1 MKHSGR
7 HRLVPAFLCLSLT
20 ALVGCSSDSSSSET
34 TVVAETAAVDTTA
47 AATDTAAAD
56 TAADTAT
63 ETSAAD
69 TGATDTTAAATSD
82 TAAAATGT
90 PVSLADSDP
99 ARCEA
104 NKAAGKITYLSG
116 FDLAAAASIVE
127 VVVAEKAGYYDALC
141 LDVDVKPSFSTAN
154 YALVGAN
161 TAQFASAGSMAEM
174 LTFRKDGADLVAVV
188 QDGKQG
194 IDELLV
200 KPEAGVKT
208 PADLKGK
215 TIGVKGA
222 LPPAEVA
229 LLAKYGLKQGTDYK
243 EVSLQGFDP
252 KLHWAQPID
261 ALPVYKSN
269 EPGQLDAAG
278 IKYEVLDPATEG
290 IPGSFGIIYTNRAFL
305 DAHAAA
311 ATDFVRATMKGLEDA
326 LADPDAAA
334 TTCFE
339 AITAGGNKNFLSA
352 DGELFRW
359 RREAEIVKS
368 STPAGEPVGLVHR
381 ADIDAMVTSYTEAG
395 VFTSA
400 PSVDGSYDE
409 EMAKSVYGTDGKVVW
424 P

>member
-1 MKHSGR
+1 MMQSGR
-7 HRLVPAFLCLSLT
+7 RRLAPAVLCLSLI
-20 ALVGCSSDSSSSET
+20 ALAGCSSDKSTTDTTVAAETTVAASDSTGAVETTAAPAETTVAATTETTAATSET
-34 TVVAETAAVDTTA
+34 T
-47 AATDTAAAD
+47 
-56 TAADTAT
+56 
-63 ETSAAD
+63 
-69 TGATDTTAAATSD
+69 AATSD
-82 TAAAATGT
+82 TTAAGAA
-90 PVSLADSDP
+90 PVSLATSDP
-99 ARCEA
+99 KRCEE

-116 FDLAAAASIVE
+116 FDLAASASIVE
-127 VVVAEKAGYYDALC
+127 MVVAQKAGYYEALC
-141 LDVDVKPSFSTAN
+141 LDVDVKASFSTAN

-161 TAQFASAGSMAEM
+161 TAQFASAGSMAEL

-200 KPEAGVKT
+200 RPEANIKT

-229 LLAKYGLKQGTDYK
+229 LLAKYGLKQGKDYK

-252 KLHWAQPID
+252 KQHWAQPID

-278 IKYEVLDPATEG
+278 IKYEVLDPAAEG
-290 IPGSFGIIYTNRAFL
+290 IPGSFGVVYSNRAFL
-305 DAHAAA
+305 DAHPTAAQ
-311 ATDFVRATMKGLEDA
+311 DFVRASLRGLEDA
-326 LADPDAAA
+326 LANPDAAA
-334 TTCFE
+334 ATCFE

-352 DGELFRW
+352 EGELFRW
-359 RREAEIVKS
+359 RREAEIVKT
-368 STPAGEPVGLVHR
+368 STPSGEPVGLIHR
-381 ADIDAMVTSYTEAG
+381 ADIDSMVKTYTDAG
-395 VFTSA
+395 VFTTA

-409 EMAKSVYGTDGKVVW
+409 AIAKAVYGTDGKVIW